1 MKIAIIGINGKM
13 GREVANILKENNY
26 DFFGISKED
35 DFSIYK
41 NADILIEF
49 TNSQA
54 NFEHIKI
61 VLNEPRKYI
70 IGTTGFSQEQ
80 LELIKELSKKTAV
93 FLSYNFSYGLNVLL
107 KIIPELYKRLLDYDI
122 ALYEI
127 HHKQKKDKPSGTA
140 KMILEKLKEVNNN
153 LNVEIGSFRIGGVF
167 GEHVLLFSN
176 EGEVIEIKHKALSRK
191 VFAIGV
197 LKAIEF
203 IKDKEIGFFTM
214 SDLI

>member
-35 DFSIYK
+35 DFSTYK

-167 GEHVLLFSN
+167 GEHYLLFSN